1 MTPELEL
8 SPADAAALLED
19 LTDLASRAAAA
30 IDALSHKTV
39 SRQQKADLSPVTAAD
54 EASEAVLL
62 DGLAKLAPQL
72 PVVSE
77 EAVARVGAPAL
88 RGSFALV
95 DPLDGTKEY
104 ISGRDDFV
112 VNIAIVT
119 GGHPILG
126 VIAAP
131 ARGLIW
137 RGVVGRG
144 AERLRMQPGTPAR
157 AAPERVAI
165 HTRGAP
171 KAGHVALTSRSHL
184 DPATE
189 GLVARLPQAQRQ
201 PCGSALKFCLLAQ
214 GDADLYPRLA
224 PTSEWDIAS
233 GQALVVAAGG
243 VMTAPDGS
251 ALAYGTK
258 APNFLVPAFVAWGD
272 PQAAAQFR

>member
-8 SPADAAALLED
+8 TPADAAALLED

-30 IDALSHKTV
+30 IAALSHKTV
-39 SRQQKADLSPVTAAD
+39 SRTQKADLSPVTAAD

-62 DGLAKLAPQL
+62 EGLARLAPGV

-77 EAVARVGAPAL
+77 EAVARTGAPSL

-112 VNIAIVT
+112 VNIAIIT
-119 GGHPILG
+119 AGRPILG

-137 RGVVGRG
+137 RGIVGRG
-144 AERLRMQPGTPAR
+144 AERLRMRPGTPAR
-157 AAPERVAI
+157 TADERVAI
-165 HTRGAP
+165 RTRGAP
-171 KAGHVALTSRSHL
+171 PTGHVALTSRSHL

-189 GLVARLPQAQRQ
+189 SLVARLPQAQREA
-201 PCGSALKFCLLAQ
+201 CGSALKFCLLAQ

-224 PTSEWDIAS
+224 PTSEWDIAA
-233 GQALVVAAGG
+233 GHALLVAAGG
-243 VMTAPDGS
+243 TMTAPDGS
-251 ALAYGTK
+251 ALVYGTK

-272 PQAAAQFR
+272 PRAAKQFR